1 MRDWGGGG
9 IVTHRAPFI
18 HGYSLRMKPPSAFA
32 DSRRVARNRL
42 EPRHCL
48 GREHACSVGRLDPRM
63 ADAEWVTNPP
73 PPTDGCRVREPIE
86 HPIFADV
93 RGGIG
98 RGRMIRPR
106 RRRPTSPN
114 WSSSRTSSHTT
125 SAGIRSISDRPG
137 HRGWVGHEPATT
149 RRRTHPRATR
159 GGSALSAG
167 IGSQLGRR

>member
-9 IVTHRAPFI
+9 IVTHRAPVI
-18 HGYSLRMKPPSAFA
+18 HGYWLRMKPPSALA
-32 DSRRVARNRL
+32 DSHGVARNRL
-42 EPRHCL
+42 ETRHCL

-114 WSSSRTSSHTT
+114 WSSSRTSSLTRRQLAFGRFPLAPAT
-125 SAGIRSISDRPG
+125 EG
-137 HRGWVGHEPATT
+137 GWVTNPPQHGGGPTPVQPAVGQ
-149 RRRTHPRATR
+149 PCPPELD
-159 GGSALSAG
+159 LS
-167 IGSQLGRR
+167 